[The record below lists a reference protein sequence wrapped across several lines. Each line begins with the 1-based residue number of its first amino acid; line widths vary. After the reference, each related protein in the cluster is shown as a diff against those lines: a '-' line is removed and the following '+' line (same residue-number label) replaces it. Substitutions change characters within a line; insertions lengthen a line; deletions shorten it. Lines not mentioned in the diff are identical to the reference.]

1 LALDLTIRAE
11 TQGKKSL
18 DDVMRALWK
27 KFGKDFYDQVPNS
40 KQQGLGE
47 QEFEVLVEQ
56 VTGLKIKRFIDK
68 YIKGTEDLPLAT
80 LYTDFGVQ
88 VADQNASKKASLN
101 VRVGQS
107 GTDCKLAHV
116 YENGAAHKAGLS
128 ANDVLIAMN
137 GLRVT
142 AADAANGLSR
152 ILGAYSVGETVQ
164 IHAFRRDEL
173 LILNAK
179 LQADDAPN
187 VSLSLSANQKLALSK
202 KRPSI

>member
-1 LALDLTIRAE
+1 
-11 TQGKKSL
+11 
-18 DDVMRALWK
+18 MRALWK
-27 KFGKDFYDQVPNS
+27 KFGQDFYDKVPNA

-47 QEFEVLVEQ
+47 QEFETLVEQ

-68 YIKGTEDLPLAT
+68 YIKGTEDLPLAA
-80 LYTDFGVQ
+80 LYADFGVQ
-88 VADQNASKKASLN
+88 LADENASKKASLN
-101 VRVGQS
+101 VRVSQS
-107 GTDCKLAHV
+107 GADCKLAHV

-173 LILNAK
+173 LTINAK

-187 VSLSLSANQKLALSK
+187 LSLSLSSNQKLALAK